1 METMYEQTSF
11 LENNDAIN
19 ATEVDNTQKTFTA
32 ANTTERQYT
41 KKPFRPRQYMDS
53 RRPHQNTN
61 EFPYSRKPYP
71 NKTQNQGEVPFVRRS
86 LPNNA
91 VAGSEGN
98 GDFFVRRSLPNKAF
112 DQEYMTEWVREVKF
126 LADKGI
132 PYTYVKRTPD
142 YGISQFKYKKTSALF
157 EALKEFYSQV
167 EIERSNLASADEV
180 QEVLKGA
187 GITIQRGRNGSIKF
201 VKDEPESE
209 MPATTEDV
217 IE

>member
-32 ANTTERQYT
+32 ASTNGRQYA
-41 KKPFRPRQYMDS
+41 KKPYRPRPY
-53 RRPHQNTN
+53 QNTN
-61 EFPYSRKPYP
+61 EFPYARKQYP
-71 NKTQNQGEVPFVRRS
+71 NKTSNQGEVP
-86 LPNNA
+86 
-91 VAGSEGN
+91 
-98 GDFFVRRSLPNKAF
+98 FVRRSLPNKAF

-142 YGISQFKYKKTSALF
+142 YGISQFKYKKTPALF

-209 MPATTEDV
+209 TPAAEEDV

>member
-32 ANTTERQYT
+32 ANTNGRQYA
-41 KKPFRPRQYMDS
+41 KKPYRPRPY
-53 RRPHQNTN
+53 QNTN
-61 EFPYSRKPYP
+61 EFPYVRRSYP
-71 NKTQNQGEVPFVRRS
+71 NKADQRDVPCTRRS

-91 VAGSEGN
+91 TEQGEVS
-98 GDFFVRRSLPNKAF
+98 FVRRSLPNKAF

-142 YGISQFKYKKTSALF
+142 YGISQFKYKKTPALF

-167 EIERSNLASADEV
+167 ETERSNLASADEV

-209 MPATTEDV
+209 TPAVMEDV

>member
-11 LENNDAIN
+11 LNNDAIN
-19 ATEVDNTQKTFTA
+19 ANQIDNTQKTFTST
-32 ANTTERQYT
+32 NTGRKYPKRSYNKDNAEYAVYKTPYQ
-41 KKPFRPRQYMDS
+41 
-53 RRPHQNTN
+53 RRP
-61 EFPYSRKPYP
+61 FP
-71 NKTQNQGEVPFVRRS
+71 NKPTEGEAPFVRRS
-86 LPNNA
+86 LPNKA
-91 VAGSEGN
+91 VEGSEGN

-142 YGISQFKYKKTSALF
+142 YGISQFKYKKTPALF

-167 EIERSNLASADEV
+167 ETERSNLASADEV

-209 MPATTEDV
+209 KPATEEDV

>member
-11 LENNDAIN
+11 LENSDAIN
-19 ATEVDNTQKTFTA
+19 ANQIDNTQKTFTST
-32 ANTTERQYT
+32 NTGRKYPKRSYNKDNVEYAVYKAPYQ
-41 KKPFRPRQYMDS
+41 
-53 RRPHQNTN
+53 RRP
-61 EFPYSRKPYP
+61 FP
-71 NKTQNQGEVPFVRRS
+71 NKPTEGEAPFVRRS
-86 LPNNA
+86 LPNKA
-91 VAGSEGN
+91 VEGSEGN

-142 YGISQFKYKKTSALF
+142 YGISQFKYKKTPALF

-209 MPATTEDV
+209 TPAAEEDV